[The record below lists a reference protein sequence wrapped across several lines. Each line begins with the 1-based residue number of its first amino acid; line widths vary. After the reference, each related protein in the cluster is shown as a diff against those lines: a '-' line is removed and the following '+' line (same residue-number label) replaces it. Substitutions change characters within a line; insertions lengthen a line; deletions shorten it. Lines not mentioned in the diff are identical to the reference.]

1 MAARLPLPVTPRVRP
16 FAERDYIAYARIR
29 TTGEA
34 DRTTPESAREADA
47 AWDWARY
54 EKVRVV
60 AVDEEDAPLG
70 YAEIYHEP
78 SRFDPRRYFLRLAVD
93 LRMRRHGVGALLWT
107 QVLAELE
114 ERDARVVYA
123 RARDA
128 TAGATFLAKRRFT
141 EVLRYYN
148 EVRAV
153 ATAPVPTPAQDD
165 RLGRAGIRVA
175 TLSDLLR
182 GDADAATKAY
192 DLYYASRTDQA
203 TLGPMTPVPFPAW
216 NAWNVEHANALRDGY
231 FTALDGERYVG
242 QTTARRSASD
252 DVLEIGVT
260 GVLPSYRRRGIGRAL
275 KLRLHAYARANRYH
289 EIHTTT
295 TRQNTA
301 MTALND
307 SLGYVIVESYA
318 GYELRLGASIP
329 SSP

>member
-1 MAARLPLPVTPRVRP
+1 MTARVRP
-16 FAERDYIAYARIR
+16 FAERDYVAFARIR

-34 DRTTPESAREADA
+34 DRTTPETAREADA
-47 AWDWARY
+47 AWDWSRY

-93 LRMRRHGVGALLWT
+93 LRMRRRGVGALLWT
-107 QVLAELE
+107 HVLAELD
-114 ERDARVVYA
+114 ERGARGVYA
-123 RARDA
+123 WARDA
-128 TAGATFLAKRRFT
+128 TAGASFLEKRRFT

-148 EVRAV
+148 QVRAA
-153 ATAPVPTPAQDD
+153 ATAPVTTPAMDE
-165 RLGRAGIRVA
+165 RLTRDGIRIA
-175 TLSDLLR
+175 TLDELMR
-182 GDADAATKAY
+182 ADEHAAEKAY

-203 TLGPMTPVPFPAW
+203 TLGPMTPVPFAAW
-216 NAWNVEHANALRDGY
+216 STWNVEHGNALRDGY
-231 FTALDGERYVG
+231 FIALDGDRYVG
-242 QTTARRSASD
+242 QSTARRSTAD
-252 DVLEIGVT
+252 DVVDIGVT
-260 GVLPSYRRRGIGRAL
+260 GVLPSHRRRGIGRAL
-275 KLRLHAYARANRYH
+275 KLRLHAYARANGYR

-295 TRQNTA
+295 TRQNAA